1 MRILVTGGCGFIGS
15 AFIRFL
21 LNRTQHEIIN
31 VDALTYSANPDKT
44 KRFSYNTNDI
54 KDPRYRFIKGDICDD
69 KLMNTAMKKVDYVA
83 HFAAE
88 SHVDRS
94 IESADVFLKTNI
106 LGTRSVLD
114 AAMKN
119 KVKKFVHISTD
130 EVYGSIEKGKADENT
145 KFAPSSPY
153 ASSKA
158 GADLLVQTYF
168 KTHNLPVLITRCAN
182 NFGPY
187 QFPEKVIPL
196 FIKKLLSNE
205 KVPVYGNGLNRRN
218 WIFVE
223 DNCEAIYTILSKG
236 KIGEAYNISGNDE
249 LSNIEL
255 TKKLLKLCNKDESY
269 IEFVKDRPGHDFRY
283 SVDDTKLRNLG
294 WKPKHTFEEALKKT
308 VEWYIINK
316 QWVEQ
321 TGRG

>member
-1 MRILVTGGCGFIGS
+1 MKILVTGGCGFIGS
-15 AFIRFL
+15 NFIRFL
-21 LNRTQHEIIN
+21 LDKTQHEIVN
-31 VDALTYSANPDKT
+31 VDALTYAANPDKAKT
-44 KRFSYNTNDI
+44 ISHNTSDI
-54 KDPRYRFIKGDICDD
+54 KNPRYRFVKGDVRDA
-69 KLMNTAMKKVDYVA
+69 KLMDATANGADCIV

-94 IESADVFLKTNI
+94 IQSADEFLTTNI
-106 LGTRSVLD
+106 LGTKTALD

-119 KVKKFVHISTD
+119 NVKKFVHISTD
-130 EVYGSIEKGKADENT
+130 EVYGSIEEGKADENT

-153 ASSKA
+153 AASKA
-158 GADLLVQTYF
+158 AADLLAQAYF
-168 KTHNLPVLITRCAN
+168 KTYQLPVLITRCAN

-196 FIKKLLSNE
+196 FIKKLMSNE

-223 DNCEAIYTILSKG
+223 DNCEAIHTILLKG
-236 KIGEAYNISGNDE
+236 KTGEAYNISGNDE
-249 LSNIEL
+249 LTNIEL
-255 TKKLLKLCNKDESY
+255 TKKLLKLCGKDESY

-283 SVDDTKLRNLG
+283 SVDDTKLRGLG

-308 VEWYIINK
+308 VEWYNANK
-316 QWVEQ
+316 EWIKQ
-321 TGRG
+321 TGG

>member
-1 MRILVTGGCGFIGS
+1 MKILVTGGCGFIGS
-15 AFIRFL
+15 NFIRFL
-21 LNRTQHEIIN
+21 LDKTQHEIVN
-31 VDALTYSANPDKT
+31 VDALTYAANPDKT
-44 KRFSYNTNDI
+44 KTFSYNTNDI
-54 KDPRYRFIKGDICDD
+54 KDARYKFIKGDVCDT
-69 KLMNTAMKKVDYVA
+69 KLMNTATEGVDCIV

-94 IESADVFLKTNI
+94 IQSADEFLTTNI
-106 LGTRSVLD
+106 LGTKTILD

-119 KVKKFVHISTD
+119 NVKKIVHISTD

-153 ASSKA
+153 AASKA
-158 GADLLVQTYF
+158 AADLLAQAYF
-168 KTHNLPVLITRCAN
+168 KTYNLPVLITRCSN
-182 NFGPY
+182 NFGQY

-196 FIKKLLSNE
+196 FIKKLMAGE

-223 DNCEAIYTILSKG
+223 DNCEAVYTILLKG

-255 TKKLLKLCNKDESY
+255 TKKLLKLCGKDESY
-269 IEFVKDRPGHDFRY
+269 IEFVKDRLGHDFRY
-283 SVDDTKLRNLG
+283 SVDDTKLRSLG
-294 WKPKHTFEEALKKT
+294 WKPRHTFEEALRKT
-308 VEWYIINK
+308 VEWYTANEQWIK
-316 QWVEQ
+316 Q
-321 TGRG
+321 TSGG